1 MIDYELKKINS
12 EFEMQKNEML
22 NKIEEYKIQLQNEKH
37 KLQEE
42 FEAELALE
50 GK

>member
-22 NKIEEYKIQLQNEKH
+22 NKIEEYKI
-37 KLQEE
+37 
-42 FEAELALE
+42 
-50 GK
+50 